1 MDIVLNIL
9 QKGASS
15 AAAGIKQVTDAMN
28 TFDKRTGASG
38 LFSKLGAGFR
48 GQSSFPGQ
56 GLAGAMAVGGVAG
69 LVGGVVGAAASALAN
84 AFQSAAREALQL
96 GDYIADTAEQLRAT
110 PTEILKLR
118 QAASEAGMSEQKMLR
133 GLQGLEAVRS
143 AALGGDAKS
152 AALFQRFG
160 ISGSMLGDEKTSAI
174 QIAQAIAKSLG
185 SSGVLRGDV
194 APLTQLLGRNAENQ
208 LKVLAA
214 MDAAKPKLTDEDIAR
229 LDRASKG
236 LERLHRSIVSF
247 VGGVISDAYELIN
260 GSGKGV
266 TDNSKMGGPFWR
278 RGGYWGGADENGVRM
293 SSGSLFKFG
302 QHVEDK
308 AAADRTAAMTTP
320 EAIKNLKTTTGS
332 PAAITADA
340 LARIGIYRGGQN
352 PQLAALQRQ
361 VILQQ
366 AALRELR
373 RLNSVMD
380 KATSDDSGFA
390 PV

>member
-48 GQSSFPGQ
+48 GQASFPGQ
-56 GLAGAMAVGGVAG
+56 GLAGAMATGGIAG

-84 AFQSAAREALQL
+84 ALWTAVREALHL
-96 GDYIADTAEQLRAT
+96 GDYIADTAEQLRST

-118 QAASEAGMSEQKMLR
+118 QSASEAGMSEQRMLR

-143 AALGGDAKS
+143 SALGGDAKS

-160 ISGSMLGDEKTSAI
+160 ISKSMLGDEKISAI
-174 QIAQAIAKSLG
+174 QIGQAIAKSLG

-214 MDAAKPKLTDEDIAR
+214 MDAAKPRLTDEDIAR
-229 LDRASKG
+229 LDQASKA
-236 LERLHRSIVSF
+236 LERLNRDIIEIIGSLISYIRQLYDASVSPDDRSAPLF
-247 VGGVISDAYELIN
+247 
-260 GSGKGV
+260 GK
-266 TDNSKMGGPFWR
+266 
-278 RGGYWGGADENGVRM
+278 RGFDTSVEM
-293 SSGSLFKFG
+293 SSPSLFKFG
-302 QHVEDK
+302 QHGEDK

-320 EAIKNLKTTTGS
+320 EAIKNLKTATAS

-340 LARIGIYRGGQN
+340 LSRIGLYRGGQN

-361 VILQQ
+361 IILQQ
-366 AALRELR
+366 SALRELR
-373 RLNSVMD
+373 SLNNVMLR
-380 KATSDDSGFA
+380 ATTDDFPFA